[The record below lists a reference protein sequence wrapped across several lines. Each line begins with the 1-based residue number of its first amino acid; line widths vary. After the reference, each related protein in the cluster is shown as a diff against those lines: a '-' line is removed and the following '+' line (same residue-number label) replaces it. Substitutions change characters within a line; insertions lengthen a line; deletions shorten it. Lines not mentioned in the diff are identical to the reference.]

1 MAINRRRTFGHSSI
15 DRLKD
20 GIEQSNGN
28 RLRIGKRRLKRT
40 NVGSPLFYSFLTK
53 GNHGSNLMGI
63 AFGQPFRRQRE
74 SPRTVSG
81 TQQLQKTPADTK
93 RLRDLDT
100 KH

>member
-1 MAINRRRTFGHSSI
+1 
-15 DRLKD
+15 
-20 GIEQSNGN
+20 
-28 RLRIGKRRLKRT
+28 
-40 NVGSPLFYSFLTK
+40 
-53 GNHGSNLMGI
+53 MGI